1 MARGWSLVSFRP
13 KRGRQLTGE
22 ESAPNLPLSRTRNT
36 VSPYVR
42 PQGQGRP
49 QGRLMDMRVWEAGE
63 SERRLVMRWTG
74 IEGLNRH
81 HPARKGADFR
91 LVSYRKKI
99 GRTFLWRT
107 GK

>member
-1 MARGWSLVSFRP
+1 
-13 KRGRQLTGE
+13 
-22 ESAPNLPLSRTRNT
+22 
-36 VSPYVR
+36 
-42 PQGQGRP
+42 
-49 QGRLMDMRVWEAGE
+49 MDMRVWEAGE
-63 SERRLVMRWTG
+63 SERRLVMRWIR

-81 HPARKGADFR
+81 HPTRKGADFR